1 MQTLPVQVNVKSV
14 SPPPSLQVAVF
25 SSGLCLLV
33 FQTGD
38 WHLNQ
43 WNYTSQHTHINGMSN
58 PLQHYGARR
67 DYFRAHLFIGHTN
80 SF

>member
-14 SPPPSLQVAVF
+14 SPSLWVAIF
-25 SSGLCLLV
+25 SSGLCWLV

-43 WNYTSQHTHINGMSN
+43 WNYTSQQSHINGMSN
-58 PLQHYGARR
+58 TLQHYGE
-67 DYFRAHLFIGHTN
+67 T
-80 SF
+80 